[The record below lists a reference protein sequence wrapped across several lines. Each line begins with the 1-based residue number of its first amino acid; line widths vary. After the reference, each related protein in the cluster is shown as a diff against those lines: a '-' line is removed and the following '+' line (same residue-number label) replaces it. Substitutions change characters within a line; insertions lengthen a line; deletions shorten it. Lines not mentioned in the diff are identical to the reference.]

1 MPEELDL
8 REALDAAVETHSEPE
23 PANEVSEH
31 TATPEDTEVLEQQDG
46 EAPVEP
52 EQAKADA
59 DGEKPAPEKAAV
71 PAEPEA
77 KQHRVDRAPQSWKK
91 EAKGEWAAL
100 PLHVRQEVY
109 RREQQVERALQEAAP
124 ARQIAEQFQQTV
136 APYMARINSFG
147 IPPTQA
153 VQQLLAAD
161 YQLATSD
168 KNTAAHLMA
177 KLIND
182 YHIDIAALDDAL
194 SVGQQQQV
202 DPQQQLVQR
211 IEQSLMQR
219 LSPVLNFAQQQQL
232 SQQQEQQRVQ
242 QEATQSVEQMSLD
255 PKYPYFDEVRE
266 EMADLIEVS
275 AKRGVYLTPEQAYTK
290 AIQLNPDVSLQLGQ
304 QQTMNHA
311 NNVHQQA
318 LRAKAAA
325 SSVSGSPVGGSNM
338 TVQGDGSL
346 RGAIEAAF
354 GGARV

>member
-1 MPEELDL
+1 MDEL
-8 REALDAAVETHSEPE
+8 REALESAVTEHSTEE
-23 PANEVSEH
+23 PANETLES
-31 TATPEDTEVLEQQDG
+31 TAAPENTEVPEQQDSEDTG
-46 EAPVEP
+46 ASEPVE
-52 EQAKADA
+52 AKPDDA
-59 DGEKPAPEKAAV
+59 KPAVETKVAP
-71 PAEPEA
+71 PTDAEA
-77 KQHRVDRAPQSWKK
+77 RQHRVDRAPQSWKK

-124 ARQIAEQFQQTV
+124 ARQLAEQFQQTV

-147 IPPTQA
+147 IQPTQA
-153 VQQLLAAD
+153 IQQLLAAD

-168 KNTAAHLMA
+168 KNTAARLMA
-177 KLIND
+177 KLVKD
-182 YHIDIAALDDAL
+182 YNIDIAALDDAIAG
-194 SVGQQQQV
+194 GQQQQA

-232 SQQQEQQRVQ
+232 SQQQEQQRAQ
-242 QEATQSVEQMSLD
+242 QEAQQSVEQMSLD

-266 EMADLIEVS
+266 EMADLIEVA

-290 AIQLNPDVSLQLGQ
+290 AIQLNPDVSSQLGQ
-304 QQTMNHA
+304 QQTMNQA

-318 LRAKAAA
+318 LKAKVAA

-338 TVQGDGSL
+338 SIQGDGSL